1 MSLQRYSWWQ
11 AFFHIDT
18 SAYDPTTLLPEK
30 DPSLPSGSQWEE
42 GWVYVRATTKRK
54 LYLCRESNQGLTGAE
69 PTHCSRSC
77 RPKVITSFVYNS
89 VADFMY
95 RHCIMTSQMFTI
107 FISSLRN
114 SSKVHLNIYRW
125 LLHSKY
131 LIKHGQFKCH
141 NSNSPPPQTLCYR
154 AGVLHVSTLRYLLC
168 PSFESH
174 IWFYSL
180 HTHIRTCNCVMLFPH
195 NFLSSHSVKQCRHT

>member
-141 NSNSPPPQTLCYR
+141 NSNPPPNF
-154 AGVLHVSTLRYLLC
+154 VLSCWRVTCQHTALSALSFFWKPYLVLFLTHTHTYMQLRNVVSTQL
-168 PSFESH
+168 PF
-174 IWFYSL
+174 
-180 HTHIRTCNCVMLFPH
+180 
-195 NFLSSHSVKQCRHT
+195 